1 MSSVYTVGQIN
12 TYIKNMF
19 NEDFLLKNVSIK
31 GEVSN
36 CKYHTKGHIYF
47 TIKDDIGSM
56 SAVMF
61 VTNRSGLNFKLSDG
75 MQIVVK
81 GSITVYE
88 RDGKYQ
94 MYAKEITL
102 DGEGDLY
109 KRYEQLK
116 NELEEM
122 GMFSPVYK
130 QAIPKFIKKLGV
142 VTASTGAAIQDIIN
156 ITKRRNPYV
165 EIILYPALVQG
176 EAAAE
181 SVVNGIHALESF
193 GVDVMIVGRGG
204 GSIED
209 LWAFNERIVAEA
221 VFACK
226 VPIISAVGH
235 ETDYTIIDFVSD
247 LRAPTPSAAAELAV
261 YDLRYI
267 LDMISGYKKALDIA
281 IFDRLEDKKFKLSSI
296 ETKLKYLN
304 PITQVKVKKQKISE
318 YRYRLNKNIQSIF
331 LRDKH
336 RLAVLAQKLH
346 GASPLTKLES
356 GYAYIEDND
365 KKAIKSIDMIDVGES
380 FNIYLKD
387 GMLKANVLDKKRSNN
402 VN

>member
-1 MSSVYTVGQIN
+1 
-12 TYIKNMF
+12 
-19 NEDFLLKNVSIK
+19 
-31 GEVSN
+31 
-36 CKYHTKGHIYF
+36 
-47 TIKDDIGSM
+47 
-56 SAVMF
+56 
-61 VTNRSGLNFKLSDG
+61 
-75 MQIVVK
+75 
-81 GSITVYE
+81 
-88 RDGKYQ
+88 
-94 MYAKEITL
+94 
-102 DGEGDLY
+102 
-109 KRYEQLK
+109 
-116 NELEEM
+116 
-122 GMFSPVYK
+122 
-130 QAIPKFIKKLGV
+130 
-142 VTASTGAAIQDIIN
+142 
-156 ITKRRNPYV
+156 
-165 EIILYPALVQG
+165 
-176 EAAAE
+176 
-181 SVVNGIHALESF
+181 
-193 GVDVMIVGRGG
+193 
-204 GSIED
+204 
-209 LWAFNERIVAEA
+209 

-281 IFDRLEDKKFKLSSI
+281 IFDRLEDKKFKLLSI

-304 PITQVKVKKQKISE
+304 PITQVKVKKQKIIE

-402 VN
+402 VNWINSWKCNGTIRGTNN